1 MADDYEVFIEASVR
15 VCHACFKDST
25 VVKVLM
31 CERELDNVHGK
42 HAVAVNNEEGKVVG
56 HLPIELSKVFARYI
70 RDFGEVEAE
79 CIGVRY
85 NKGGSKGLEFPV
97 DYKLS
102 GNLRYLEKL
111 VSRIKKRETTCD
123 LKISIIRIRTTKG
136 FKDRS
141 RTINCL
147 FWLHVSVLQLN

>member
-56 HLPIELSKVFARYI
+56 HVPIELSKVFARYI

-85 NKGGSKGLEFPV
+85 KKGGRKGLEFPV

-102 GNLRYLEKL
+102 GNLQYLEKL

-123 LKISIIRIRTTKG
+123 LKISIIRKCQ
-136 FKDRS
+136 DQ
-141 RTINCL
+141 N
-147 FWLHVSVLQLN
+147 H

>member
-56 HLPIELSKVFARYI
+56 HVPIELSKVFARFI

-85 NKGGSKGLEFPV
+85 KKGGRKGLEFPV